1 MPSTWAFKA
10 RAESSDQF
18 CLDIYDSIG
27 SDPLFGGGISAK
39 SVLDSLAQ
47 TSKAKKIQVRIN
59 SAGGIVTE
67 GLAIYNI
74 LKNHTAE
81 VTCQVDGLAGSIA
94 SVIAMSGRLEMP
106 ASSYLMIHNPYG
118 WIEGGA
124 SELRHQAEV
133 LESMREMMLDI
144 YCAKSGRP
152 RDLIGALMDEE
163 KWMTGTEALAYGFC
177 DALIPEPKARL
188 AAHFDLSAFRNTPR
202 SLDPERQSVAQIT
215 PDNLTD
221 AVRQALATI
230 ADEATGSATVAEA
243 STEELTITETP
254 AAKAAASGANTMD
267 EQVYKDQIAALEAKV
282 AELTAALDGEKS
294 ARAKAE
300 TEAAEAKAKFP
311 KKGEDDEEDDE
322 EEMAATKAVIAEAM
336 DLTGCKD
343 VKKLRGALVAHGLRS
358 NSTST
363 KDAHAARV
371 KRLCDEGKLPPH
383 MRAKALTWTPADLDG
398 FIELTG
404 GEKFAPIGEEHTPD
418 DGHEK
423 VVAAKAVATQS
434 ASVATAAFDPT
445 SITLTEA
452 EKAFCR
458 ARDPLGTEKFA
469 DAYLATKRSEAE
481 AAHTKKRGRAA

>member
-1 MPSTWAFKA
+1 MSSTWAFKA

-18 CLDIYDSIG
+18 HLDIYDSIG

-47 TSKAKKIQVRIN
+47 ASKSKKIQVRIN

-74 LKNHTAE
+74 LKSHAAE

-94 SVIAMSGRLEMP
+94 SIIAMAGRLEMP

-133 LESMREMMLDI
+133 LESMRDMMLDI

-188 AAHFDLSAFRNTPR
+188 AAHFDLSRFRNTPR
-202 SLDPERQSVAQIT
+202 SLDPERHAVAQLT

-221 AVRQALATI
+221 AVRQALATV
-230 ADEATGSATVAEA
+230 ADEQATGAATIAEA
-243 STEELTITETP
+243 STEEVTITETP
-254 AAKAAASGANTMD
+254 AAKAAASGATTMD

-282 AELTAALDGEKS
+282 AELTAALDGANT
-294 ARAKAE
+294 ARAQAE
-300 TEAAEAKAKFP
+300 TEAAEAKAKFT
-311 KKGEDDEEDDE
+311 KKGEDDEDEDEDD
-322 EEMAATKAVIAEAM
+322 EEMAATRSVVAEAIEI
-336 DLTGCKD
+336 TGCKD
-343 VKKLRGALVAHGLRS
+343 VKKLRGALMAYADNV
-358 NSTST
+358 NSRKTSQT
-363 KDAHAARV
+363 VSERVSALIKD
-371 KRLCDEGKLPPH
+371 GKLRPNAK
-383 MRAKALTWTPADLDG
+383 AKALKMTHAELDG
-398 FIELTG
+398 YVEMLGDATVGPVGIEH
-404 GEKFAPIGEEHTPD
+404 EPN
-418 DGHEK
+418 DGHET
-423 VVAAKAVATQS
+423 VIAARAAAS
-434 ASVATAAFDPT
+434 APVAFDPAKIDL
-445 SITLTEA
+445 SVEEL
-452 EKAFCR
+452 KMCKV
-458 ARDPLGTEKFA
+458 RDPHGTDGFQA
-469 DAYLATKRSEAE
+469 RYLEDKRS
-481 AAHTKKRGRAA
+481 RAALEHQTRAQA